1 MIHYY
6 NTLGSR
12 LAELRE
18 KHNLKQK
25 EIAQALQISP
35 QTYSQYECD
44 RRRPDIEMA
53 ARLAHFFGVTLDYLV
68 SDEEMVKG
76 QLTSYLAE
84 PVIDLPPEAIEELL
98 DFYTY
103 LQYKYSNS
111 KKS

>member
-18 KHNLKQK
+18 ERGLKQK

-68 SDEEMVKG
+68 SDEETVKD
-76 QLTSYLAE
+76 QLSSYLSE
-84 PVIDLPPEAIEELL
+84 SVTTLPPKAIEELM
-98 DFYTY
+98 DFYAY
-103 LQYKYSNS
+103 LQYKYIYS